1 MEVKGF
7 EGCLSYVDC
16 CPNQPE
22 HGKAFCTVHCED
34 ADKEGIPKVL
44 KDYKGI

>member
-1 MEVKGF
+1 MEVNGF

-34 ADKEGIPKVL
+34 ADKEGIPKVF